1 MFIFVDLGDNTSENN
16 SLNPV
21 TNFMSHEVIKLFF
34 IALSDLF
41 LLLVRVILFV
51 LG

>member
-1 MFIFVDLGDNTSENN
+1 M
-16 SLNPV
+16 SLLRQ
-21 TNFMSHEVIKLFF
+21 VIKLFF